1 MKQKLPLVADFV
13 YRRLTLNKAVIG
25 DRCGDRLQTYHRSES
40 AMNKGIG
47 EEGDRLKEDFHFFIW
62 ESSQKTSLS

>member
-25 DRCGDRLQTYHRSES
+25 DRCGDRLQTTYHRSES

-47 EEGDRLKEDFHFFIW
+47 EEGDRLKEDFHFLCMR
-62 ESSQKTSLS
+62 EKR